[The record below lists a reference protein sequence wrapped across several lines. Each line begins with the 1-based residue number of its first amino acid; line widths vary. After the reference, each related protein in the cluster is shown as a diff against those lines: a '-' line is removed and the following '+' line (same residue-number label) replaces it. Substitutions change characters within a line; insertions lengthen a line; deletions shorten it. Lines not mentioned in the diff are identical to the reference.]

1 MAINE
6 VKKIKQVN
14 GKENEKRRRF
24 SWVAAEAGTDEVT
37 WKLRSDSWQGR
48 TCPRRMAVALGS
60 DEEV

>member
-37 WKLRSDSWQGR
+37 WNLRSDSSQRR